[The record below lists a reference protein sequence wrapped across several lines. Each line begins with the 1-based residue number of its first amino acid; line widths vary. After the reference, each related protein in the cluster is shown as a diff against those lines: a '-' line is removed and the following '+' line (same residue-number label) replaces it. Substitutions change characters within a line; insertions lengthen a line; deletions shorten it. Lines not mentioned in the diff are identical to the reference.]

1 MGKKFVKGRAVPLVL
16 PIFTCADEDFI
27 SKVKGKNPKIKVCA
41 AFFDNILIENLQHIY
56 IKHCKIFHSI
66 HT

>member
-27 SKVKGKNPKIKVCA
+27 SKVKGK
-41 AFFDNILIENLQHIY
+41 ILKLRFVQPFLI
-56 IKHCKIFHSI
+56 IF
-66 HT
+66 